1 MAVSVQQFVQC
12 LSDSGLMPA
21 DEVDSFR
28 RSIGVPQQRFG
39 DARALAREFVRHGKL
54 TEYQASV
61 LQEGNTK
68 GLVLGDYV
76 VLEMIGQGSMGQ
88 VYKAVH
94 RRMDRVVAIKVLPPE
109 AMKSAEAVQR
119 FQLEAKVAA
128 RLEHPNIVTA
138 YDAGESEGMHFL
150 VMQYIEG
157 QNLDDLV
164 QKKSRLP
171 VARAITF
178 ILHAARGLDHA
189 HRRGITHRDIKPS
202 NLLLDSHGTVRVL
215 DLGLA
220 RLHETA
226 VGAGTT
232 VIRLTLPGQTMGTA
246 YYMSPEQAT
255 DTRQADGR
263 SDIYSLGCTLYYL
276 LTGEPPY
283 MGNTVA
289 QTLLEHHEAPI
300 PSLRK
305 QRSEVPKQLD
315 SVFQRM
321 LAKKPE
327 DRYQEMSQVI
337 AALEMCVLSGALG
350 GDDRKQQMPAFDGA
364 QDDAATLRTAHAA
377 SGETLVEHV
386 ELANEQ
392 EAIDDEALPLPPQT
406 SKRPVVLIEDDDEP
420 PMASA
425 EIPIEEVKAD
435 EVVEAEVDAE
445 TKLAGSDYGANR
457 SAAEWVLMMGGSVIV
472 HDGKTRQMIKESK
485 PLPNGPLFVET
496 IGLESNKLVTDDD
509 LSRFSK
515 LKELSRLLLHGTKV
529 SDEGL
534 QHLSGLKSLTQLGLS
549 KTQVTDVG
557 LDVIAQLT
565 RLKQLSLQANEITD
579 AGLNKLRRLKKLES
593 LNLVSTQ
600 VSDAGAVEL
609 QKALPKCH
617 ISR

>member
-21 DEVDSFR
+21 EEVHSFR
-28 RSIGVPQQRFG
+28 QAVGAKRRIGDVRS
-39 DARALAREFVRHGKL
+39 LAREFVRHGKL

-61 LQEGNTK
+61 LQEGKSK

-76 VLEMIGQGSMGQ
+76 VLEKIGQGSMGQ
-88 VYKAVH
+88 VFRAVH

-119 FQLEAKVAA
+119 FKQEAKVTA
-128 RLEHPNIVTA
+128 RLEHAHIVTA
-138 YDAGESEGMHFL
+138 YDAGESEGMCFL
-150 VMQYIEG
+150 VMQYIKG

-164 QKKSRLP
+164 RKKGRLP

-178 ILHAARGLDHA
+178 ILHAAKGLDHA
-189 HRRGITHRDIKPS
+189 HRQGVTHRDIKPS
-202 NLLLDSHGTVRVL
+202 NLLLDSHGIVRVL

-226 VGAGTT
+226 VGGGTT

-255 DTRQADGR
+255 DTRQADAR
-263 SDIYSLGCTLYYL
+263 SDIYSLGCTLFYL

-305 QRSEVPKQLD
+305 QRSEIPKQLD
-315 SVFQRM
+315 SVFQKM

-350 GDDRKQQMPAFDGA
+350 SDDRSPSIIAY
-364 QDDAATLRTAHAA
+364 DDEEDSATMATAHAA

-386 ELANEQ
+386 EVVEEPE
-392 EAIDDEALPLPPQT
+392 EAADDDEAT
-406 SKRPVVLIEDDDEP
+406 SAPAPTGKRAVVLIEDDEP
-420 PMASA
+420 
-425 EIPIEEVKAD
+425 
-435 EVVEAEVDAE
+435 EAEVEEEVEADPEA
-445 TKLAGSDYGANR
+445 KLAGSDSGVNR

-472 HDGKTRQMIKESK
+472 HDGRARKMIKESMR
-485 PLPNGPLFVET
+485 LPDGPLFAET
-496 IGLESNKLVTDDD
+496 IGLESNKLVADDD

-515 LKELSRLLLHGTKV
+515 LTELNRLLLHGTRI

-534 QHLSGLKSLTQLGLS
+534 KHLSRLTALTQLGLG
-549 KTQVTDVG
+549 KTRITDDG
-557 LDVIAQLT
+557 LEIVAGLL
-565 RLKQLSLQANEITD
+565 RLKQLSLQSNRITD
-579 AGLNKLRRLKKLES
+579 AGLTHLRRLKKLEK
-593 LNLVSTQ
+593 LNLVGTQ
-600 VSDAGAVEL
+600 VSETGVAEL
-609 QKALPKCH
+609 QRALPKCE
-617 ISR
+617 ISH